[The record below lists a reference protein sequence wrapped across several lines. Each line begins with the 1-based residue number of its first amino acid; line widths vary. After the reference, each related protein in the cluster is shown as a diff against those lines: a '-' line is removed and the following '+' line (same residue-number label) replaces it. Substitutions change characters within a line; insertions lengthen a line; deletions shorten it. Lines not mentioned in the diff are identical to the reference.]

1 MLTGVKMNSTKKE
14 LLDAAGLPGQTR
26 GYNGF
31 SFHDLGA
38 AVGITT
44 ASIHYHF
51 PTKANLGQQLVK
63 RYTAEFMAALGDPK
77 ASPPSQRLRH
87 YVSLFRAALSE
98 GRMCLCGMIG
108 AEVDG
113 VPAEVS
119 AEVREFFRANELWL
133 MRVFEVAGAHTTTAR
148 GKARLFV
155 SALEGAML
163 IARASGDASSFD
175 DVTKTALAICGIS
188 GRR

>member
-1 MLTGVKMNSTKKE
+1 MEMNNTKKE
-14 LLDAAGLPGQTR
+14 LLDAASLLVQTR

-31 SFHDLGA
+31 SFHDLRA

-77 ASPPSQRLRH
+77 TSPPSQGLRH
-87 YVSLFRAALSE
+87 YVRLFRATLSE

-113 VPAEVS
+113 VPGEVS

-133 MRVFEVAGAHTTTAR
+133 TRVFERAGAHSATAR

-163 IARASGDASSFD
+163 IARASGDPGSFD
-175 DVTKTALAICGIS
+175 DVAKTALGISGIS